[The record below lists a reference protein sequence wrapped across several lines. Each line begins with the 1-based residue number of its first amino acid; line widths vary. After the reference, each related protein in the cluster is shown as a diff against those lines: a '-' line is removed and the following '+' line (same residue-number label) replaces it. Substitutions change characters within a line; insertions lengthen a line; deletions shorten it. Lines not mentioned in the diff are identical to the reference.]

1 MEITSAKVKELREK
15 TGAGMMDCKNA
26 LVEAEG
32 NEEKAIEL
40 LRKKGLS
47 RVEKR
52 SGREA
57 KEGLVQSHIRPDG
70 RLGVLVEVNSET
82 DFVARTDDF
91 RNIVSLITEKIASA
105 PKIPVSVDEVLDM
118 QANGS
123 TIRIALNEVASKL
136 GENLIFRRFC
146 RLEVPTGMEGY
157 IDTYIHTG
165 SKLGVLLFLEATS
178 SVAAAHPEFRTLARE
193 IALHI
198 AAANPLAVSREDI
211 SQETIEKEKEI
222 YKAQLEA
229 EGKKKPPEVI
239 EKILNGKMNKFFAEV
254 CLIEQSNVKY
264 PDKTVG
270 DLIKETAAKL
280 GGNIVL
286 KQFCRFKVGE

>member
-32 NEEKAIEL
+32 NEEKAIEI

-57 KEGLVQSHIRPDG
+57 KEGLIEAYIHTG
-70 RLGVLVEVNSET
+70 AKLGVLLELNCET
-82 DFVARTDDF
+82 DFVAKT
-91 RNIVSLITEKIASA
+91 
-105 PKIPVSVDEVLDM
+105 
-118 QANGS
+118 
-123 TIRIALNEVASKL
+123 NEFK
-136 GENLIFRRFC
+136 
-146 RLEVPTGMEGY
+146 
-157 IDTYIHTG
+157 
-165 SKLGVLLFLEATS
+165 
-178 SVAAAHPEFRTLARE
+178 TLARE

-211 SQETIEKEKEI
+211 PPETIEKEKEI

-229 EGKKKPPEVI
+229 EGKKKPPEVM
-239 EKILNGKMNKFFAEV
+239 EKIINGKLDKFFAEV
-254 CLIEQSNVKY
+254 CLLEQPNVKY
-264 PDKTVG
+264 QDKTVG
-270 DLIKETAAKL
+270 DLIREAAAKL
-280 GGNIVL
+280 GENIVL
-286 KQFCRFKVGE
+286 KRFSRFKIGE